1 MTDKDKAF
9 LDLHLVY
16 RDEIRP
22 TEDVTIDETVF
33 EEIYRLQEEEN
44 ERLQSRI
51 HEHKHHQIP
60 ACL

>member
-1 MTDKDKAF
+1 MTAKEKAF

-33 EEIYRLQEEEN
+33 EEIYRLQEEEH
-44 ERLQSRI
+44 ERVSSRI
-51 HEHKHHQIP
+51 HEHDNSQITN
-60 ACL
+60 CF

>member
-1 MTDKDKAF
+1 MTGREKAF

-33 EEIYRLQEEEN
+33 EEIYKIQEEEDD
-44 ERLQSRI
+44 ERNQDHSVQR
-51 HEHKHHQIP
+51 K
-60 ACL
+60 

>member
-1 MTDKDKAF
+1 MTAKEKAF

-33 EEIYRLQEEEN
+33 EEIYKLQEEEPN
-44 ERLQSRI
+44 GKRSNAE
-51 HEHKHHQIP
+51 ED
-60 ACL
+60 